1 VEWFWILL
9 GAILVVRVAVRIARQ
24 RRLARS
30 GIYDIDRMDGRTFEH
45 YLRTMFARHGY
56 KVEVTKYRG
65 DFGADLIL
73 RRDGSKVAVQAKRAS
88 KNVGVRAIQEAVAA
102 KGYYDADTAMVVTN
116 RDYTAQAKV
125 LARKNGVVLCDRE
138 RLISMLLK
146 ARASEAHSSHAGK
159 APTPAS
165 VAAGPVCV
173 RCGAAVSE
181 SVRAYCLSNAER
193 FGGAIYCFPHQRRI
207 RPA

>member
-102 KGYYDADTAMVVTN
+102 KG
-116 RDYTAQAKV
+116 
-125 LARKNGVVLCDRE
+125 
-138 RLISMLLK
+138 
-146 ARASEAHSSHAGK
+146 
-159 APTPAS
+159 
-165 VAAGPVCV
+165 
-173 RCGAAVSE
+173 
-181 SVRAYCLSNAER
+181 
-193 FGGAIYCFPHQRRI
+193 
-207 RPA
+207 